1 MQETNDARQKF
12 LWLLFSAYG
21 LVALVLTVRH
31 AMWRDELYFFSL
43 GESSGSFL
51 DLVKNQSTDYRPLGW
66 TTISWV
72 ATKFVSSPDVLKYI
86 NWIFALGLGYTV
98 LFRLPIRLLAKTS
111 FMFGFLVLIGYSHI
125 GPDYMLAFL
134 LSALLV
140 TVYLEQRPQYLV
152 FIFAGLLA
160 NTHPLFWGISIGV
173 VFLSLTMRFDLG
185 NPEGF
190 KWGKVRGSLGG
201 LSLYL
206 IALGVGVVSTTG
218 TSDDAGSRIRIDLV
232 VGAKRA
238 LRSVTLGLFPFITDN
253 GSASPLFYA
262 GTVIGIAVIG
272 WLAFLAY
279 KAGKYTAVGILL
291 INSVTLGIVA
301 FIKGDYWWHYGVVF
315 VNFFLSAVILINSDQ
330 LQMKR
335 RRHIRLLLQ
344 FVLCGQ
350 VIASFVG
357 PRTTLWETQP
367 YSNAKSTADFLRSEC
382 ADDCT
387 IISNSQVTGT
397 GVSAYLGGRSIYYAD
412 KGDFGTFTV
421 WSGPFYAADW
431 DRVMT
436 AAKKFDNPIIVVSD
450 MGPPPSELV
459 VIKSFTG
466 AVWADEDFTVLRFAA
481 QN

>member
-1 MQETNDARQKF
+1 MRETTDAQRKF
-12 LWLLFSAYG
+12 LWLLFFAYG
-21 LVALVLTVRH
+21 LVTLVLTVRH
-31 AMWRDELYFFSL
+31 AMWRDELYYFSL
-43 GESSGSFL
+43 GKSSGSFL
-51 DLVKNQSTDYRPLGW
+51 DLVKNSSTSPGPLGW
-66 TTISWV
+66 PTISWL
-72 ATKFVSSPDVLKYI
+72 ATKFTSSPDVLKYI

-125 GPDYMLAFL
+125 AQIYMLSFL

-140 TVYLEQRPQYLV
+140 VAYLERLPQYLV

-160 NTHPLFWGISIGV
+160 NTHSLFWSISIGV
-173 VFLSLTMRFDLG
+173 VFLSLTLRIDLG
-185 NPEGF
+185 NSEGF
-190 KWGKVRGSLGG
+190 KWGKIRGSLGW

-206 IALGVGVVSTTG
+206 IALGAAVATTIFNDGVASG
-218 TSDDAGSRIRIDLV
+218 IRINLI

-253 GSASPLFYA
+253 GSASLLFYA
-262 GTVIGIAVIG
+262 GSIIGIAIIG

-279 KAGKYTAVGILL
+279 KAGIYTAVGILL
-291 INSVTLGIVA
+291 MNSVTLGIVA